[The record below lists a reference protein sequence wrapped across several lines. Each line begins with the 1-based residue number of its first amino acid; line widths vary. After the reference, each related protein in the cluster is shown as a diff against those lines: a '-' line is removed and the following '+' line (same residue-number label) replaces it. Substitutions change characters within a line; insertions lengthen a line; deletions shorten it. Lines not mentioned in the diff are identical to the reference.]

1 MSRMLSGMRGSRGRA
16 GPHHLAL
23 SPACWGISDQKDWGH
38 QLNAE
43 RVLSEAAA
51 VGEGAITAGPSGFLP
66 NRSDQ
71 ARSVLRRQH
80 LKVVAGHVHGVLHVH
95 EQRGPELAHID
106 GHAQWLSAV
115 GAHTLVL
122 SAIWD
127 RGPLTPAEASAKPQW
142 AHVLHFV
149 GSVEHVCARHR
160 LKLAVMPRF
169 GGMIQGTEHIERLLV
184 GSEAGLCLDLAQLAL
199 AGADPLDVIQ
209 EAAGRIVHVQLNDI
223 DAEIARRVRDRS
235 LNFDE
240 AVSRGL
246 YKPVGE
252 GSIDVRAVTSALRYA
267 GYRGWYTLE
276 QEIRLNSN
284 ADRPLGR
291 ISRSL
296 EYVLPLLS

>member
-1 MSRMLSGMRGSRGRA
+1 MRGRGRTGA
-16 GPHHLAL
+16 HRLAL

-38 QLNAE
+38 QLDSE

-66 NRSDQ
+66 NRSDH
-71 ARSVLRRQH
+71 AKAVLRRQH
-80 LKVVAGHVHGVLHVH
+80 LRVVAGHVHGVLHVH

-106 GHAQWLSAV
+106 GHAHWLSAV

-127 RGPLTPAEASAKPQW
+127 RGPLSPAEASARPQW
-142 AHVLHFV
+142 AHVLHSV

-235 LNFDE
+235 LDFAG

-246 YKPVGE
+246 YKPIGE
-252 GSIDVRAVTSALRYA
+252 GSIDVRAVTTALRNA

-276 QEIRLNSN
+276 QEVRLNSN

-296 EYVLPLLS
+296 EYVLPLLN